1 MNNPNPNDRNESKEQ
16 PSSFINNLAKKATSP
31 STLIVAVTAI
41 ALGAVAYEGAKIL
54 IAQKLPPYIEQ
65 QLSGILDRPIKLGA
79 LRNISL
85 NGAEVDGLSIP
96 ATANDSDRVSI
107 DKIQV
112 NFNVLP
118 VIFTRTLP
126 VEITLIKPEIYLEQ
140 DRQGAW
146 VKLNTQTQPGNESI
160 FIDTKV
166 NVCQGKI
173 TAIPYQKSPIVI
185 PVDGNGR
192 YNPSKNKQISYD
204 FQTAIAAAKANIKG
218 ETIVETG
225 KTQAKVGV
233 NDLVLA
239 DLVPLI
245 PNSPVDINKGRLN
258 ANLDINFPS
267 FKEFNATRIQGK
279 ISLQQV
285 EAEAKPI
292 PKPIEAISELLFGGN
307 KVKIEDTRGSVGEVV
322 AQVSGDLNIAK
333 GYDVD
338 VKVLPFTLANLA
350 KVLPVKMPVAMNG
363 GLEANLQLR
372 GAVDRPKLTG
382 NINSTEP
389 VQIDKTK
396 FAAIDTNFAADLDKF
411 VLQDVRLKPSAGG
424 EIKGTGIIETK
435 LNNLV
440 KTKEAIA
447 WQNMPMAFDFQAEL
461 PTKEL
466 VNPYYRLPSQIEVG
480 KIIAKGKVGGTA
492 GKPLASLNWQAPSMS
507 ARNITNIAGAG
518 EVLLV
523 GKDLLVRNTKVKVGE
538 GSITVNGKGNLDSN
552 KWQTLIATKSIPITP
567 FLSEIKLPQLNLSQP
582 IALQNGKI
590 NLSGTFDGDLLEKIE
605 GIANLDLNVADGSVK
620 LDSKL
625 NAGNL
630 QASLVSDRL
639 AIEQFVNDLPL
650 SATIETSQIN
660 LAGKLKQLLSLNVN
674 SPNLDSWQATANAK
688 LAVAEGTVN
697 AAGKL
702 KNNVWQTNITADN
715 LNSTLLSDR
724 LIPNQNRSLFDL
736 PNLNAKANLSGNLSP
751 LLQPNF
757 STTIKAN
764 DLSAQ
769 LGNQAI
775 AATGTILLSK
785 LANKTNPFD
794 LASNLNI
801 KANSDLDTL
810 PVRQNV
816 LSQQQINLKGDAN
829 FQGKIFTKNLLTAP
843 LTPGNMQLTGKIQ
856 LANAVV
862 NKIVFDPILAGN
874 VNAGLGK
881 DISIN
886 LRGKQDLIAAAFT
899 PCDRPVGTFVQNN
912 KTSPT
917 TNVETRNF
925 ASLGN
930 FASLHN
936 KCILPYLPEY
946 IQFKKG

>member
-1 MNNPNPNDRNESKEQ
+1 MNNPNPNDRNESNEQ

-166 NVCQGKI
+166 NVRQGKI

-322 AQVSGDLNIAK
+322 AQVSGGLNIAK

-363 GLEANLQLR
+363 GLSANLQLR

-389 VQIDKTK
+389 IQIDKTK

-447 WQNMPMAFDFQAEL
+447 WQNMPMAFDF
-461 PTKEL
+461 
-466 VNPYYRLPSQIEVG
+466 
-480 KIIAKGKVGGTA
+480 
-492 GKPLASLNWQAPSMS
+492 
-507 ARNITNIAGAG
+507 
-518 EVLLV
+518 
-523 GKDLLVRNTKVKVGE
+523 
-538 GSITVNGKGNLDSN
+538 
-552 KWQTLIATKSIPITP
+552 
-567 FLSEIKLPQLNLSQP
+567 
-582 IALQNGKI
+582 
-590 NLSGTFDGDLLEKIE
+590 
-605 GIANLDLNVADGSVK
+605 
-620 LDSKL
+620 
-625 NAGNL
+625 
-630 QASLVSDRL
+630 
-639 AIEQFVNDLPL
+639 
-650 SATIETSQIN
+650 
-660 LAGKLKQLLSLNVN
+660 
-674 SPNLDSWQATANAK
+674 
-688 LAVAEGTVN
+688 
-697 AAGKL
+697 
-702 KNNVWQTNITADN
+702 
-715 LNSTLLSDR
+715 
-724 LIPNQNRSLFDL
+724 
-736 PNLNAKANLSGNLSP
+736 
-751 LLQPNF
+751 
-757 STTIKAN
+757 
-764 DLSAQ
+764 
-769 LGNQAI
+769 
-775 AATGTILLSK
+775 
-785 LANKTNPFD
+785 
-794 LASNLNI
+794 
-801 KANSDLDTL
+801 
-810 PVRQNV
+810 
-816 LSQQQINLKGDAN
+816 
-829 FQGKIFTKNLLTAP
+829 
-843 LTPGNMQLTGKIQ
+843 
-856 LANAVV
+856 
-862 NKIVFDPILAGN
+862 
-874 VNAGLGK
+874 
-881 DISIN
+881 
-886 LRGKQDLIAAAFT
+886 
-899 PCDRPVGTFVQNN
+899 
-912 KTSPT
+912 
-917 TNVETRNF
+917 
-925 ASLGN
+925 
-930 FASLHN
+930 
-936 KCILPYLPEY
+936 
-946 IQFKKG
+946 